1 MKKDDSILFKIFI
14 VILIVMAF
22 SLYIYSKCEENIL
35 KNEFNELMNK
45 DLATGNFNT
54 KIKTVGKYSIVEKS
68 IKSYLSDYSK
78 NLKELSKY
86 ANDDNL
92 KTILSASNLGEDGKT
107 FSKSKA
113 YIESYRVGFNTNL
126 NNLKKLSTNKGINE
140 YIKNKK
146 LNSYFTK
153 QYNDL
158 MKSREMK
165 EKISKGKKYYESTEK
180 NIISLIDSYE
190 SVLNF
195 LSMSNSWRVSNN
207 KIVFTSTDDLNTYN
221 SLISKIK

>member
-113 YIESYRVGFNTNL
+113 YIE
-126 NNLKKLSTNKGINE
+126 K